1 MLLLLLGLIPVVVW
15 LRPVHASAVSPSVAA
30 AELDASNLAQATNA
44 IEAQA
49 LATGALSHPPQT
61 WSPASAMLRSLDALT
76 GLALRNDPNRVPQRT
91 TGVMGPV
98 PTTLAHPLKQPPPHR
113 HVSATHLLR
122 PFTHALPDVGSVG
135 IGHDRTH
142 DGAKPASFQDPDGI
156 LVDPVLQ
163 RVRHNTI
170 GMVALRSALQNL
182 GQPYV
187 WGGAGPST
195 FDCSGLVQW
204 AYAHAGVWLTHYT
217 GDQWNEARRIPAHDI
232 LPGDLV
238 LFGRTLHHVGI
249 YLAAGWML
257 NAPYTGQYV
266 NVVPVPG
273 HVAGVVR
280 P

>member
-1 MLLLLLGLIPVVVW
+1 LLLLAVAPLAIW
-15 LRPVHASAVSPSVAA
+15 LRPEHASASSPSRAA
-30 AELDASNLAQATNA
+30 AELDAANLAQATNV

-49 LATGALSHPPQT
+49 LASGALRHRTHT
-61 WSPASAMLRSLDALT
+61 WSPAKAMLMSLDALT
-76 GLALRNDPNRVPQRT
+76 GLALIHDPKRVPQRT
-91 TGVMGPV
+91 TSVMGPV
-98 PTTLAHPLKQPPPHR
+98 PKTLAHPLNPSPPHR
-113 HVSATHLLR
+113 HVLVTHMLR
-122 PFTHALPDVGSVG
+122 PFTHSLPDAGSIG
-135 IGHDRTH
+135 IGYRSTH
-142 DGAKPASFQDPDGI
+142 DGATPASFQTPDGI

-163 RVRHNTI
+163 RVKHATV
-170 GMVALRSALQNL
+170 GMVALKTALEKL

-204 AYAHAGVWLTHYT
+204 AYAHAGRWLTHYT
-217 GDQWNEARRIPAHDI
+217 GDQWNESRRIPAHDI
-232 LPGDLV
+232 LPGDLI
-238 LFGRTLHHVGI
+238 LFGRTIHHVAM

-273 HVAGVVR
+273 HVTGVVR

>member
-1 MLLLLLGLIPVVVW
+1 ML
-15 LRPVHASAVSPSVAA
+15 
-30 AELDASNLAQATNA
+30 T
-44 IEAQA
+44 
-49 LATGALSHPPQT
+49 
-61 WSPASAMLRSLDALT
+61 SLDALT
-76 GLALRNDPNRVPQRT
+76 GLALSHDPQRVPQRT

-98 PTTLAHPLKQPPPHR
+98 PKTLAHPLKQTPPHR
-113 HVSATHLLR
+113 HVLVTHMLR
-122 PFTHALPDVGSVG
+122 PFTGSLPDAGSIG
-135 IGHDRTH
+135 IGYNRTH
-142 DGAKPASFQDPDGI
+142 DGATPASFQTPDGI

-163 RVRHNTI
+163 PVKHVTV
-170 GMVALRSALQNL
+170 GMVALKTALEKL

-204 AYAHAGVWLTHYT
+204 AYAHAGRWLTHYT
-217 GDQWNEARRIPAHDI
+217 GDEWNESRRIPAHDV
-232 LPGDLV
+232 LPGDLI
-238 LFGRTLHHVGI
+238 LFGHTLHHVGM

-266 NVVPVPG
+266 NVVPVPS

>member
-1 MLLLLLGLIPVVVW
+1 LLLLALAPAAVW
-15 LRPVHASAVSPSVAA
+15 LRTEHASAVSPSVAA
-30 AELDASNLAQATNA
+30 AELDAANLAQATNA

-49 LATGALSHPPQT
+49 LASGALGNHTQT
-61 WSPASAMLRSLDALT
+61 WAPAKAMLTSLDALT
-76 GLALRNDPNRVPQRT
+76 GLALSRDPNRIPQRT
-91 TGVMGPV
+91 TNVMGPL
-98 PTTLAHPLKQPPPHR
+98 PTTLAHPLPTTPPHR
-113 HVSATHLLR
+113 HVVGTHLLL
-122 PFTHALPDVGSVG
+122 PFTHALPDAGSIG

-142 DGAKPASFQDPDGI
+142 DGATPASFQDPDGI

-163 RVRHNTI
+163 RVKHTTI

-204 AYAHAGVWLTHYT
+204 AYAHAGLWLTHYT
-217 GDQWNEARRIPAHDI
+217 GDQWNEARRIPARDI
-232 LPGDLV
+232 LPGDLI

-273 HVAGVVR
+273 RVAGVVR